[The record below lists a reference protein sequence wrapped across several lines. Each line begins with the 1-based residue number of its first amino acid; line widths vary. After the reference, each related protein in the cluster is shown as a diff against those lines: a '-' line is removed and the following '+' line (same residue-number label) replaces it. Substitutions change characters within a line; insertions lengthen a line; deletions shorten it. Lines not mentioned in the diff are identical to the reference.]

1 MSKNSRVVAKAEASI
16 HVKVD
21 YRAELQQHLDEIRL
35 EYMHAQETVR
45 GKNNELIEANLAIRG
60 YYTNDGQLNES
71 GQRHQASVKSAHKR
85 AEETQLALEAARENS
100 SALKD
105 EIDGLEH
112 DLAQSRGGLK
122 SSQKIFSF

>member
-1 MSKNSRVVAKAEASI
+1 MSKNSRAVAVATSTPILEKLDHRAQQQQRRDEAI
-16 HVKVD
+16 
-21 YRAELQQHLDEIRL
+21 L

-105 EIDGLEH
+105 EIDGL
-112 DLAQSRGGLK
+112 
-122 SSQKIFSF
+122 